1 MTGKEQTNTIEC
13 PVCGFEN
20 RAGSLMCDN
29 CGTLLNLMAESR
41 RATRDLR
48 DYRDALGDDAAK
60 AVESSSNERVRGAE
74 YRIGM
79 SVQLRVEEASQPVVI
94 NPEMLTGDVIMGRR
108 DPITEQVPEVD
119 LDRYAGYRMGVSRR
133 HAILRLIGDEL
144 KLIDLGSSNGTYLNG
159 ERLEARKPTTIL
171 EGDVM
176 RLGQIIMKVKF
187 MKTQQG

>member
-1 MTGKEQTNTIEC
+1 
-13 PVCGFEN
+13 
-20 RAGSLMCDN
+20 MCDN
-29 CGTLLNLMAESR
+29 CGTLLNLTAESR

-48 DYRDALGDDAAK
+48 DIANELDEKTTEAVK
-60 AVESSSNERVRGAE
+60 APRQDKVRGAE

-79 SVQLRVEEASQPVVI
+79 AVHLRVEEAVQPIVI
-94 NPEMLTGDVIMGRR
+94 GPELLTGDVIMGRR

-144 KLIDLGSSNGTYLNG
+144 KLVDLGSSNGTYLNG
-159 ERLEARKPTTIL
+159 ERLEARKPTTVL
-171 EGDVM
+171 EGDVL

-187 MKTQQG
+187 LKVQQG